1 MKENSDDEADERSS
15 EEYLR
20 DIALEF
26 HERALLENSKCFI
39 KRKNNFS
46 SQKANED
53 TQCYKCG
60 RKGSS
65 TSQSSKPFQSKNK
78 GLVAETFDWDG
89 EEVID
94 DEDETRVHVLMA
106 LANDELSV
114 GKNHA
119 RNGEWIDVTMKK

>member
-1 MKENSDDEADERSS
+1 MKAK
-15 EEYLR
+15 L
-20 DIALEF
+20 
-26 HERALLENSKCFI
+26 ALL
-39 KRKNNFS
+39 
-46 SQKANED
+46 KAS
-53 TQCYKCG
+53 
-60 RKGSS
+60 SS

-119 RNGEWIDVTMKK
+119 RNGEWIDVTMKKSKD